1 MSKKDIDKAAIS
13 AVTGEMPQ
21 QFQNFVE
28 QQSRVSSK
36 KEAKAN
42 VGKENQVSISI
53 PLEWDDG
60 LAELCREIRE
70 GHPEYS
76 RCEVIPVSS
85 ASWGTVRLYANGFH
99 QFALKLYHIT
109 CFCAS
114 VCGCEYRNKLS
125 TDRDNTSCLASLT
138 RCVV

>member
-70 GHPEYS
+70 GHPEYN
-76 RCEVIPVSS
+76 R
-85 ASWGTVRLYANGFH
+85 F
-99 QFALKLYHIT
+99 
-109 CFCAS
+109 S
-114 VCGCEYRNKLS
+114 VHCSGQYLTKRSIIKTLVEEYLRQHKK
-125 TDRDNTSCLASLT
+125 
-138 RCVV
+138 V